1 MKVIGTA
8 KEIEWL
14 KEAIQNSCDQCPYM
28 ESCSESAKQD
38 DRLYGK
44 VQHSI
49 IAIASVYIIPLLFLQ
64 ILASMDGD
72 SHGTLIAYD
81 PVSRNQS
88 HNSNKEQY
96 HFQHQKQ
103 PEFFILP
110 DFRLFPHAS

>member
-44 VQHSI
+44 VQHKCKDFLGEAIEFI
-49 IAIASVYIIPLLFLQ
+49 IKSDI
-64 ILASMDGD
+64 
-72 SHGTLIAYD
+72 
-81 PVSRNQS
+81 
-88 HNSNKEQY
+88 
-96 HFQHQKQ
+96 
-103 PEFFILP
+103 
-110 DFRLFPHAS
+110 